1 MSTQSIRFST
11 MEEALVVRGLL
22 LSNGVE
28 AFVNEHVAH
37 GVYGDVPVY
46 FGGVEVRFLT
56 EDYQR
61 VKTILTQR
69 SAEIEDLGLDED
81 GDLEP
86 AIRKDQW
93 KSTILL
99 FVLVIG
105 PILFTVIS
113 GLLDRFRS

>member
-22 LSNGVE
+22 LSYGVE
-28 AFVNEHVAH
+28 AYVNEHVAH

-56 EDYQR
+56 EDYER
-61 VKTILTQR
+61 VKSILTQR

-81 GDLEP
+81 DVIEP

-93 KSTILL
+93 KSRILL
-99 FVLVIG
+99 FILVIG
-105 PILFTVIS
+105 PIFFTIITSLFN
-113 GLLDRFRS
+113 RFRS